1 MDSALTAVALP
12 LALAVVMFGLGLS
25 LTPGDFTRIARQPK
39 AVVIALLL
47 QLLALP
53 VLCFGLVLAFDLP
66 PLLAV
71 GLLLL
76 AASPGGTTANL
87 FSHLYR
93 GDVALNISLT
103 ALNSVIAV
111 VTLPVVTNLAIGFF
125 EPAGGGTLG
134 LQFGKTLQ
142 VFAIVLVPVVLG
154 MLVRR
159 SAAAFADRMDKPV
172 RILSALVLALVIV
185 GTIVAERDDVGEY
198 LRAVGLPA
206 LVFCLCSLGAG
217 FAVPRLLGIGRA
229 QAIASSFEIGVHNST
244 LAITV
249 AISVLGSVELAVPAA
264 VYGVVMFPVAA
275 IFGWAITRT
284 RTGAGE
290 RDDAVP
296 AG

>member
-25 LTPGDFTRIARQPK
+25 LTVGDFTRIARQPK
-39 AVVIALLL
+39 AVVVALAL
-47 QLLALP
+47 QLLVLP
-53 VLCFGLVLAFDLP
+53 VVCFGLVLLFDLP

-71 GLLLL
+71 GMLLL

-111 VTLPVVTNLAIGFF
+111 VTLPVVTNLAIGWFD
-125 EPAGGGTLG
+125 PPGAGSLG
-134 LQFGKTLQ
+134 LQFGKTVQ
-142 VFAIVLVPVVLG
+142 VFAIVLVPVALG

-159 SAAAFADRMDKPV
+159 SAPGFADRSDKPV
-172 RILSALVLALVIV
+172 RILSAVVLALVIV
-185 GTIVAERDDVGEY
+185 GTMVAERENVGSY
-198 LRAVGLPA
+198 LRDVGLPA
-206 LVFCLCSLGAG
+206 LAFCLASLAVGYS
-217 FAVPRLLGIGRA
+217 VPRLLGIGQR

-244 LAITV
+244 LAIAV
-249 AISVLGSVELAVPAA
+249 AISVLDSVELAVPAA
-264 VYGVVMFPVAA
+264 VYGVLMFPVAA
-275 IFGWAITRT
+275 AFGWLITRNRAT
-284 RTGAGE
+284 APQ
-290 RDDAVP
+290 RDEAVP

>member
-25 LTPGDFTRIARQPK
+25 LTVGDFTRIARQPR
-39 AVVIALLL
+39 AVVVALAL
-47 QLLALP
+47 QLLVLP
-53 VLCFGLVLAFDLP
+53 VVCFGLVLAFDLP

-71 GLLLL
+71 GMLLL

-111 VTLPVVTNLAIGFF
+111 VTLPVVTNLAIGWSD
-125 EPAGGGTLG
+125 PPGAGSLG
-134 LQFGKTLQ
+134 LQFGKTVQ
-142 VFAIVLVPVVLG
+142 VFAIVLIPVALG

-159 SAAAFADRMDKPV
+159 SAPGFADRSDKPV
-172 RILSALVLALVIV
+172 RILSAVVLALVIV
-185 GTIVAERDDVGEY
+185 GTMVAERENVGSY
-198 LRAVGLPA
+198 LRDVGLPA
-206 LVFCLCSLGAG
+206 LAFCLASLAVGYS
-217 FAVPRLLGIGRA
+217 VPRLLGIGQR

-244 LAITV
+244 LAIAV
-249 AISVLGSVELAVPAA
+249 AISVLDSVELAVPAA
-264 VYGVVMFPVAA
+264 VYGVLMFPVAA
-275 IFGWAITRT
+275 AFGWLITRN
-284 RTGAGE
+284 RSAAE
-290 RDDAVP
+290 QRDDAVR